1 LAVALPEK
9 TGKRGTLHAG
19 TRASY
24 WREFFARWGTFICA
38 ALSVAVTVGIIVV
51 LLAEST
57 KFFQVVSPITF
68 LFGTEWA
75 PLFSPPRYGV
85 LPLVCGTLLITVGAA
100 LLALPLGLLSAIYL
114 SEYAAPR
121 VRKILKPALELLAG
135 VPTVVYGYFG
145 IAFVTPLLRSIFPKV
160 EVFNAA
166 SGAIV
171 VGIMILPLVCSL
183 CEDALRAVPRAL
195 REGGYGLGATK
206 LEVVSKIVVPAGLS
220 GIVAAFLLALSR
232 AIGETMAVAL
242 AAGSTPKLTL
252 NPGES
257 VQTMTAFIV
266 QVSAGDTPAGSIG
279 YQTIFAVGL
288 ALFLVTLGMNV
299 LARKLV
305 TRYRLVYS

>member
-1 LAVALPEK
+1 MRWL
-9 TGKRGTLHAG
+9 T
-19 TRASY
+19 
-24 WREFFARWGTFICA
+24 FACA
-38 ALSVAVTVGIIVV
+38 ALSVAVTLGIVGV
-51 LLAEST
+51 LLTESG
-57 KFFQVVSPITF
+57 KFFAAVSPTRF

-75 PLFSPPRYGV
+75 PLFNPPRYGI
-85 LPLVCGTLLITVGAA
+85 LPLLCGTMLITIGAA
-100 LLALPLGLLSAIYL
+100 LFALPLGLLCAIYL
-114 SEYAAPR
+114 SEYAHGR
-121 VRKILKPALELLAG
+121 VRRILKPALELLAG

-145 IAFVTPLLRSIFPKV
+145 LTFITPLLRSLFPKV
-160 EVFNAA
+160 EIFNAA

-171 VGIMILPLVCSL
+171 VGIMILPLVSSL
-183 CEDALRAVPRAL
+183 CEDALRAVPKAL

-206 LEVVSKIVVPAGLS
+206 LEVIRKIVVPAALS

-257 VQTMTAFIV
+257 IQTMTAYIV
-266 QVSAGDTPAGSIG
+266 QVSAGDTPAGSVG

-299 LARKLV
+299 LARELV

>member
-1 LAVALPEK
+1 VAVVVPEK
-9 TGKRGTLHAG
+9 RRSLGSEARITAV
-19 TRASY
+19 
-24 WREFFARWGTFICA
+24 WRELLARWGTFLCA
-38 ALSVAVTVGIIVV
+38 ALSVLTTLGIVAV
-51 LLAEST
+51 LLTESAL
-57 KFFQVVSPITF
+57 FFRAVSPLSY

-75 PLFSPPRYGV
+75 PLFTPARYGV
-85 LPLVCGTLLITVGAA
+85 LPLICGTLLITLGAA
-100 LLALPLGLLSAIYL
+100 LFALPLGLLAAIYL
-114 SEYAAPR
+114 SEYASKR
-121 VRKILKPALELLAG
+121 TRRILKPALELLAG

-145 IAFVTPLLRSIFPKV
+145 VAFVTPLLRGIFPKV
-160 EVFNAA
+160 EIFNAA

-171 VGIMILPLVCSL
+171 VGMMILPLVCSL
-183 CEDALRAVPRAL
+183 CEDALRAVPKAL

-206 LEVVSKIVVPAGLS
+206 LEVVSRVLVPAALS

-257 VQTMTAFIV
+257 VQTMTAYIV

-288 ALFLVTLGMNV
+288 TLFLITLGMNV